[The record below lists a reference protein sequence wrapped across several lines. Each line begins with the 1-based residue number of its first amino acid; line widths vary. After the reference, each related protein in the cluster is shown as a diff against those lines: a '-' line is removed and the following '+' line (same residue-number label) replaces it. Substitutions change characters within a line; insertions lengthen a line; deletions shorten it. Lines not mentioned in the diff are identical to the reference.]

1 MIYYLVLKNDGLVVY
16 YFHCQLG
23 LCSWYSN
30 LLWVGWSRDQI
41 PVMAR
46 YSTSVPTGSGAH
58 SASYTMGTGS
68 FLGVKWLGHGFNH
81 SPPSKTKVKEKV
93 QQYLYSPSV
102 PSWHVI
108 G

>member
-1 MIYYLVLKNDGLVVY
+1 
-16 YFHCQLG
+16 
-23 LCSWYSN
+23 
-30 LLWVGWSRDQI
+30 
-41 PVMAR
+41 MAR
-46 YSTSVPTGSGAH
+46 FSTSVPTGHGAH
-58 SASYTMGTGS
+58 SAFYTMGTGS
-68 FLGVKWLGHGFNH
+68 FLGVKWLRHGFNH